1 MTLAIEALDV
11 AIGAVPIIRGAT
23 LEVPAG
29 KVCGLIGRNGAGK
42 TTLMRA
48 VMGVL
53 PARSGAIRFE
63 GRDITKVEAYGRAR
77 AGIGYMPEDRK
88 LVPDF
93 TVRDNILLPVWA
105 RGETAAPQRLQWI
118 YEVMP
123 ELSRLADRHASQ
135 LSGGQQKMVALARAL
150 MAGTRLLLL
159 DEPSEGLAPALAQR
173 MHEILAA
180 LRGTGL
186 SVLMAE
192 SNDMNLSELLDRV
205 FVIERGSVVERG

>member
-1 MTLAIEALDV
+1 MTLALAALDV
-11 AIGAVPIIRGAT
+11 AIGATLIIRHAE
-23 LEVPAG
+23 LAVPDG
-29 KVCGLIGRNGAGK
+29 TVCGLIGRNGAGK

-48 VMGVL
+48 IMGIL
-53 PARSGAIRFE
+53 PPKAGAIRF
-63 GRDITKVEAYGRAR
+63 DAHDLTAAPAHMRAR
-77 AGIGYMPEDRK
+77 LGIGYMPEDRK

-93 TVRDNILLPVWA
+93 TVADNILLPAWA
-105 RGETAAPQRLQWI
+105 RRAAAPERLAWI

-123 ELSRLADRHASQ
+123 ELRLLAGRRASQ

-150 MAGTRLLLL
+150 MAGTKLLLL

-173 MHEILAA
+173 IGEVLAA

-192 SNDMNLSELLDRV
+192 SNDMHLSDLLDRV
-205 FVIERGSVVERG
+205 FVIERGSVAPRD